1 MSMNSKEYNFLSIRY
16 VAMALSILLML
27 ISLGSLITKG
37 LNKGID
43 FTGGF
48 LIEVSYQQAPTI
60 SQVRSD
66 LAGGGFPEAI
76 VQNFGGSKD
85 LMIRILPREG
95 VDNKAVGKQIIA
107 ILDNSS
113 NKAELRGSEFID
125 PQVGEELTDQGGLAM
140 IFALIMIMIYII
152 IRFQWKFSI
161 GAVAALI
168 HDVLITIGVFSFFQV
183 SFDLAVLAAIL
194 AVIGYSLNDTIV
206 IFDRIREN
214 FRLLR
219 KIETLTILNKS
230 INQTIN
236 RTVITSG
243 TTLLVLCALYFIGGK
258 SLEGFSLA
266 LIIGVVI
273 GTYSSI
279 YVATTSIF
287 LLDVSTS
294 DLLQVKKE
302 QIDLPGITLSNQYI
316 ARDEGMHC
324 MLSIEIVKLFER
336 APESS

>member
-1 MSMNSKEYNFLSIRY
+1 MISKEYNFLSIRY

-27 ISLGSLITKG
+27 ISLSSLMTKG

-95 VDNKAVGKQIIA
+95 IDNKAVGKQIIE
-107 ILDNSS
+107 ILNNSS

-219 KIETLTILNKS
+219 KTETLTILNKS
-230 INQTIN
+230 INQTIS

-243 TTLLVLCALYFIGGK
+243 TTLLVLSALYFIGGK

-266 LIIGVVI
+266 LIIGVII

-279 YVATTSIF
+279 YVATTSVF

-302 QIDLPGITLSNQYI
+302 QID
-316 ARDEGMHC
+316 DGM
-324 MLSIEIVKLFER
+324 
-336 APESS
+336 P

>member
-95 VDNKAVGKQIIA
+95 IDNKAVGKQIIE
-107 ILDNSS
+107 ILNNSS

-219 KIETLTILNKS
+219 KTETLTILNKS
-230 INQTIN
+230 INQTIS

-243 TTLLVLCALYFIGGK
+243 TTLLVLSSLYFIGGK

-266 LIIGVVI
+266 LIIGVII

-279 YVATTSIF
+279 YVATTSVF

-302 QIDLPGITLSNQYI
+302 QID
-316 ARDEGMHC
+316 DGM
-324 MLSIEIVKLFER
+324 
-336 APESS
+336 P

>member
-1 MSMNSKEYNFLSIRY
+1 MNIKEYNFLSVRY

-95 VDNKAVGKQIIA
+95 IDNKAVGKQIIE
-107 ILDNSS
+107 ILNNSS

-219 KIETLTILNKS
+219 KTETLTILNKS
-230 INQTIN
+230 INQTIS

-243 TTLLVLCALYFIGGK
+243 TTLLVLSALYFIGGK

-266 LIIGVVI
+266 LIIGVII

-279 YVATTSIF
+279 YVATTSVF

-302 QIDLPGITLSNQYI
+302 QID
-316 ARDEGMHC
+316 DGM
-324 MLSIEIVKLFER
+324 
-336 APESS
+336 P